1 MATAQTIKLLRNT
14 TVSSDKTTAL
24 AALQTKLA
32 SMPIGEPAV
41 NLYTVSG
48 TTKEVLLG
56 ISAGDGNYSIYEP
69 ATEISQEIISKI
81 NALNSTKESNP
92 SNNITITV
100 TQENGKIKDVVL
112 NVPSG
117 DAIALQ
123 SDIAVSIDYEGVTD
137 YPEVEGVTFT
147 PVKAEDNLDTA
158 FKSVDQNVAT
168 LANEVIKNEEVTT
181 ASFVKVREA
190 LELSDGLEYKSN
202 ADSNYI
208 SGATSFADADNKL
221 DGAIKSVDQNVTAL
235 TNEVIK
241 NEEAITASFVK
252 VRDALELS
260 NGLEYESNADSNYIS
275 GATSFADADNKL
287 DSAIKSVDQNVTAL
301 TNEVIKNEEAIT
313 ASFVKVRDALELSNG
328 LEYESNTGSN
338 YISGATS
345 FADADN
351 KLDGAIKTIS
361 DSLNGITGNNPI
373 TITDS
378 GGTKVISLTFDGVT
392 LIVKDGKLCVNTL
405 DCGVYQ

>member
-14 TVSSDKTTAL
+14 TVSADKTTAL

-69 ATEISQEIISKI
+69 ATEISQAIISKI
-81 NALNSTKESNP
+81 NELNSTKESNP

-100 TQENGKIKDVVL
+100 TQEDGKIKDVVL

-123 SDIAVSIDYEGVTD
+123 SDIAVSSDYEEVTD

-147 PVKAEDNLDTA
+147 SVKAGNNLDIA

-190 LELSDGLEYKSN
+190 LELSDGLEY
-202 ADSNYI
+202 
-208 SGATSFADADNKL
+208 
-221 DGAIKSVDQNVTAL
+221 
-235 TNEVIK
+235 
-241 NEEAITASFVK
+241 
-252 VRDALELS
+252 
-260 NGLEYESNADSNYIS
+260 ESNTGSNYIS

-287 DSAIKSVDQNVTAL
+287 DSAIKSVDQNVATL

-351 KLDGAIKTIS
+351 KLDSAIKTIS

>member
-14 TVSSDKTTAL
+14 TVSADKTTAL

-69 ATEISQEIISKI
+69 STEISQEIISKI
-81 NALNSTKESNP
+81 NELNSTKESNP

-100 TQENGKIKDVVL
+100 TQEDGKIKDVVL

-137 YPEVEGVTFT
+137 YPEVEGVVFT
-147 PVKAEDNLDTA
+147 PVNAGDNLDIA

-221 DGAIKSVDQNVTAL
+221 DG
-235 TNEVIK
+235 
-241 NEEAITASFVK
+241 
-252 VRDALELS
+252 
-260 NGLEYESNADSNYIS
+260 
-275 GATSFADADNKL
+275 
-287 DSAIKSVDQNVTAL
+287 AIKSVDQNVTAL

>member
-14 TVSSDKTTAL
+14 TVSADKTTAL

-69 ATEISQEIISKI
+69 ATEISQAIISKI
-81 NALNSTKESNP
+81 NELDSTKESNP

-100 TQENGKIKDVVL
+100 TQEDGKIKDVVL

-123 SDIAVSIDYEGVTD
+123 SDIAVSSDYEEVTD

-147 PVKAEDNLDTA
+147 SVKAGNNLDIA

-190 LELSDGLEYKSN
+190 LELSDGLEY
-202 ADSNYI
+202 
-208 SGATSFADADNKL
+208 
-221 DGAIKSVDQNVTAL
+221 
-235 TNEVIK
+235 
-241 NEEAITASFVK
+241 
-252 VRDALELS
+252 
-260 NGLEYESNADSNYIS
+260 ESNAGSNYIS

-287 DSAIKSVDQNVTAL
+287 DSAIKSVDQNVATL

-351 KLDGAIKTIS
+351 KLDSAIKTIS

>member
-1 MATAQTIKLLRNT
+1 M
-14 TVSSDKTTAL
+14 D
-24 AALQTKLA
+24 
-32 SMPIGEPAV
+32 
-41 NLYTVSG
+41 
-48 TTKEVLLG
+48 
-56 ISAGDGNYSIYEP
+56 
-69 ATEISQEIISKI
+69 
-81 NALNSTKESNP
+81 STKESNP

-100 TQENGKIKDVVL
+100 TQEDGKIKDVVL

-123 SDIAVSIDYEGVTD
+123 SDIAVSGDYVEVTD
-137 YPEVEGVTFT
+137 YPEVEGVVFT
-147 PVKAEDNLDTA
+147 PVNAGDNLDTA

-190 LELSDGLEYKSN
+190 LELS
-202 ADSNYI
+202 
-208 SGATSFADADNKL
+208 
-221 DGAIKSVDQNVTAL
+221 
-235 TNEVIK
+235 
-241 NEEAITASFVK
+241 
-252 VRDALELS
+252 
-260 NGLEYESNADSNYIS
+260 
-275 GATSFADADNKL
+275 
-287 DSAIKSVDQNVTAL
+287 
-301 TNEVIKNEEAIT
+301 
-313 ASFVKVRDALELSNG
+313 NG

-351 KLDGAIKTIS
+351 KLDSAIKTIS

>member
-14 TVSSDKTTAL
+14 TVSADKTTAL

-81 NALNSTKESNP
+81 NELDSTKESNP

-100 TQENGKIKDVVL
+100 TQEDGKIKNVVL

-117 DAIALQ
+117 DTIALQ
-123 SDIAVSIDYEGVTD
+123 SDIAVSIDYEEVTD
-137 YPEVEGVTFT
+137 YPKVEGVTFT
-147 PVKAEDNLDTA
+147 SVKAGNNLDIA

-190 LELSDGLEYKSN
+190 LELSDGLEYESN
-202 ADSNYI
+202 TGSNYI

-221 DGAIKSVDQNVTAL
+221 DN
-235 TNEVIK
+235 
-241 NEEAITASFVK
+241 
-252 VRDALELS
+252 
-260 NGLEYESNADSNYIS
+260 
-275 GATSFADADNKL
+275 
-287 DSAIKSVDQNVTAL
+287 AIKSVDQNVTAL

-351 KLDGAIKTIS
+351 KLDSAIKTIS

>member
-14 TVSSDKTTAL
+14 TVSADKTTAL

-56 ISAGDGNYSIYEP
+56 ISAGDGNYSIYKP

-81 NALNSTKESNP
+81 NALDSTKESNP

-100 TQENGKIKDVVL
+100 TQEDGKIKDVVL

-123 SDIAVSIDYEGVTD
+123 SDIAVSGDYVEVTD
-137 YPEVEGVTFT
+137 YPEVEGVVFT
-147 PVKAEDNLDTA
+147 PVNAGDNLDTA

-190 LELSDGLEYKSN
+190 LELS
-202 ADSNYI
+202 
-208 SGATSFADADNKL
+208 
-221 DGAIKSVDQNVTAL
+221 
-235 TNEVIK
+235 
-241 NEEAITASFVK
+241 
-252 VRDALELS
+252 
-260 NGLEYESNADSNYIS
+260 
-275 GATSFADADNKL
+275 
-287 DSAIKSVDQNVTAL
+287 
-301 TNEVIKNEEAIT
+301 
-313 ASFVKVRDALELSNG
+313 NG

-351 KLDGAIKTIS
+351 KLDSAIKTIS

>member
-14 TVSSDKTTAL
+14 TVSADKTTAL

-69 ATEISQEIISKI
+69 ATEISQAIISKI
-81 NALNSTKESNP
+81 NELNSTKESNP

-100 TQENGKIKDVVL
+100 TQEDGKIKDVVL

-123 SDIAVSIDYEGVTD
+123 SDIAVSSDYEEVTD

-147 PVKAEDNLDTA
+147 SVKAGNNLDIA

-190 LELSDGLEYKSN
+190 LELSDGLEY
-202 ADSNYI
+202 
-208 SGATSFADADNKL
+208 
-221 DGAIKSVDQNVTAL
+221 
-235 TNEVIK
+235 
-241 NEEAITASFVK
+241 
-252 VRDALELS
+252 
-260 NGLEYESNADSNYIS
+260 ESNAGSNYIS

-287 DSAIKSVDQNVTAL
+287 DSAIKSVDQNVATL

-351 KLDGAIKTIS
+351 KLDSAIKTIS

>member
-14 TVSSDKTTAL
+14 TVSADKTTAL

-81 NALNSTKESNP
+81 NELDSTKESNP

-100 TQENGKIKDVVL
+100 TQEDGKIKDVVL

-117 DAIALQ
+117 DTIALQ
-123 SDIAVSIDYEGVTD
+123 SDIAVSGDYVEVTD
-137 YPEVEGVTFT
+137 YPEVEGVVFT
-147 PVKAEDNLDTA
+147 PVNAGDNLDTA

-190 LELSDGLEYKSN
+190 LELSDGLEY
-202 ADSNYI
+202 A
-208 SGATSFADADNKL
+208 
-221 DGAIKSVDQNVTAL
+221 
-235 TNEVIK
+235 
-241 NEEAITASFVK
+241 
-252 VRDALELS
+252 
-260 NGLEYESNADSNYIS
+260 SNADSNYIS

-287 DSAIKSVDQNVTAL
+287 DSAIKSVDQNITTL

-328 LEYESNTGSN
+328 LGYESNTGSN

-351 KLDGAIKTIS
+351 KLDSAIKTIS

>member
-14 TVSSDKTTAL
+14 TVSADKTTAI

-81 NALNSTKESNP
+81 NELDSTKESNP

-100 TQENGKIKDVVL
+100 TQEDGKIKDVVL

-123 SDIAVSIDYEGVTD
+123 SDIAVSSDYEEVTD

-147 PVKAEDNLDTA
+147 SVKAGNNLDIA

-190 LELSDGLEYKSN
+190 LELSDGLEYASN
-202 ADSNYI
+202 T
-208 SGATSFADADNKL
+208 G
-221 DGAIKSVDQNVTAL
+221 
-235 TNEVIK
+235 
-241 NEEAITASFVK
+241 
-252 VRDALELS
+252 
-260 NGLEYESNADSNYIS
+260 SNYIS

-287 DSAIKSVDQNVTAL
+287 DSAIKSVDQNVATL

-328 LEYESNTGSN
+328 LEYESNTSSN

-351 KLDGAIKTIS
+351 KLDSAIKTIS

>member
-14 TVSSDKTTAL
+14 TVSADKTTAL

-81 NALNSTKESNP
+81 NELNSTKESNP

-260 NGLEYESNADSNYIS
+260 NGLEYESNTSSNYIS

-287 DSAIKSVDQNVTAL
+287 DS
-301 TNEVIKNEEAIT
+301 
-313 ASFVKVRDALELSNG
+313 
-328 LEYESNTGSN
+328 
-338 YISGATS
+338 
-345 FADADN
+345 
-351 KLDGAIKTIS
+351 AIKTIS

>member
-14 TVSSDKTTAL
+14 TVSADKTTAL

-81 NALNSTKESNP
+81 NELDSTKESNP

-100 TQENGKIKDVVL
+100 TQEDGKIKDVVL

-117 DAIALQ
+117 DTIALQ
-123 SDIAVSIDYEGVTD
+123 SDIAVSGDYVEVTD
-137 YPEVEGVTFT
+137 YPEVEGVVFT
-147 PVKAEDNLDTA
+147 PVNAGDNLDTA

-190 LELSDGLEYKSN
+190 LELSDGL
-202 ADSNYI
+202 
-208 SGATSFADADNKL
+208 G
-221 DGAIKSVDQNVTAL
+221 
-235 TNEVIK
+235 
-241 NEEAITASFVK
+241 
-252 VRDALELS
+252 
-260 NGLEYESNADSNYIS
+260 
-275 GATSFADADNKL
+275 
-287 DSAIKSVDQNVTAL
+287 
-301 TNEVIKNEEAIT
+301 
-313 ASFVKVRDALELSNG
+313 
-328 LEYESNTGSN
+328 YESNTGSN

-351 KLDGAIKTIS
+351 KLDSAIKTIS

>member
-14 TVSSDKTTAL
+14 TVSADKTTAL

-81 NALNSTKESNP
+81 NALDSTKESNP

-100 TQENGKIKDVVL
+100 TQEDGKIKDVVL

-123 SDIAVSIDYEGVTD
+123 SDIAVSSDYVEVTD

-147 PVKAEDNLDTA
+147 PVTAGNNLDIA

-221 DGAIKSVDQNVTAL
+221 DGAIKSVDQNVATL

-260 NGLEYESNADSNYIS
+260 NN
-275 GATSFADADNKL
+275 F
-287 DSAIKSVDQNVTAL
+287 
-301 TNEVIKNEEAIT
+301 
-313 ASFVKVRDALELSNG
+313 
-328 LEYESNTGSN
+328 EYESNTGSN

-351 KLDGAIKTIS
+351 KLDSAIKTIS

-392 LIVKDGKLCVNTL
+392 LIVKNGKLCVNTL

>member
-14 TVSSDKTTAL
+14 TVSADKTTAL

-69 ATEISQEIISKI
+69 STEISQEIISKI
-81 NALNSTKESNP
+81 NELDSTKESNP

-100 TQENGKIKDVVL
+100 TQEDGKIKDVVL

-123 SDIAVSIDYEGVTD
+123 SDIAVSIDYEEVTD

-147 PVKAEDNLDTA
+147 SVKAGNNLDIA

-190 LELSDGLEYKSN
+190 LELSDGLEYASN
-202 ADSNYI
+202 AGSNYI

-221 DGAIKSVDQNVTAL
+221 DNAIKSVDQNV
-235 TNEVIK
+235 
-241 NEEAITASFVK
+241 
-252 VRDALELS
+252 
-260 NGLEYESNADSNYIS
+260 
-275 GATSFADADNKL
+275 AT
-287 DSAIKSVDQNVTAL
+287 L

-351 KLDGAIKTIS
+351 KLDSAIKTIS

-378 GGTKVISLTFDGVT
+378 GGTKIISLTFDGVT

>member
-14 TVSSDKTTAL
+14 TVSADKTTAL

-69 ATEISQEIISKI
+69 ATEISQAIISKI
-81 NALNSTKESNP
+81 NELDSTKESNP

-100 TQENGKIKDVVL
+100 TQEDGKIKDVVL

-123 SDIAVSIDYEGVTD
+123 SDIAVSSDYEEVTD

-147 PVKAEDNLDTA
+147 SVKAGNNLDIA

-190 LELSDGLEYKSN
+190 LELSDGLEY
-202 ADSNYI
+202 A
-208 SGATSFADADNKL
+208 
-221 DGAIKSVDQNVTAL
+221 
-235 TNEVIK
+235 
-241 NEEAITASFVK
+241 
-252 VRDALELS
+252 
-260 NGLEYESNADSNYIS
+260 SNADSNYIS

-287 DSAIKSVDQNVTAL
+287 DS
-301 TNEVIKNEEAIT
+301 
-313 ASFVKVRDALELSNG
+313 
-328 LEYESNTGSN
+328 
-338 YISGATS
+338 
-345 FADADN
+345 
-351 KLDGAIKTIS
+351 AIKTIS

>member
-14 TVSSDKTTAL
+14 TVSADKTTAL

-81 NALNSTKESNP
+81 NELNSTKESNP

-100 TQENGKIKDVVL
+100 TQEDGKIKDVVL

-123 SDIAVSIDYEGVTD
+123 SDIAVSSDYEEVTD
-137 YPEVEGVTFT
+137 YPEVEGVVFT
-147 PVKAEDNLDTA
+147 PVNAGDNLDIA

-221 DGAIKSVDQNVTAL
+221 DG
-235 TNEVIK
+235 
-241 NEEAITASFVK
+241 
-252 VRDALELS
+252 
-260 NGLEYESNADSNYIS
+260 
-275 GATSFADADNKL
+275 
-287 DSAIKSVDQNVTAL
+287 AIKSVDQNVTAL

>member
-81 NALNSTKESNP
+81 NELDSTKESNP

-100 TQENGKIKDVVL
+100 TQEDGKIKDVVL

-123 SDIAVSIDYEGVTD
+123 SDIAVSIDYEEVTD

-147 PVKAEDNLDTA
+147 SVKAGNNLDIA

-190 LELSDGLEYKSN
+190 LELSDGLEYASN

-208 SGATSFADADNKL
+208 S
-221 DGAIKSVDQNVTAL
+221 
-235 TNEVIK
+235 E
-241 NEEAITASFVK
+241 
-252 VRDALELS
+252 
-260 NGLEYESNADSNYIS
+260 
-275 GATSFADADNKL
+275 ATSFADADNKL
-287 DSAIKSVDQNVTAL
+287 DSAIKSVDQNITTL

>member
-69 ATEISQEIISKI
+69 ATEISQAIISKI
-81 NALNSTKESNP
+81 NELDSTKESNP

-100 TQENGKIKDVVL
+100 TQEDGKIKDVVL

-123 SDIAVSIDYEGVTD
+123 SDIAVSIDYEEVTD

-147 PVKAEDNLDTA
+147 SVKAGNNLDIA

-190 LELSDGLEYKSN
+190 LELSDGLEYASN
-202 ADSNYI
+202 TDSNYI
-208 SGATSFADADNKL
+208 S
-221 DGAIKSVDQNVTAL
+221 
-235 TNEVIK
+235 E
-241 NEEAITASFVK
+241 
-252 VRDALELS
+252 
-260 NGLEYESNADSNYIS
+260 
-275 GATSFADADNKL
+275 ATSFADADNKL
-287 DSAIKSVDQNVTAL
+287 DSAIKSVDQNVATL

-313 ASFVKVRDALELSNG
+313 ASFVNG

-351 KLDGAIKTIS
+351 KLDSAIKTIS

-373 TITDS
+373 TVTDS

>member
-14 TVSSDKTTAL
+14 TVSADKTTAL

-81 NALNSTKESNP
+81 NALDSTKESNP

-260 NGLEYESNADSNYIS
+260 NGLEYESN
-275 GATSFADADNKL
+275 
-287 DSAIKSVDQNVTAL
+287 
-301 TNEVIKNEEAIT
+301 
-313 ASFVKVRDALELSNG
+313 
-328 LEYESNTGSN
+328 TGSN

-351 KLDGAIKTIS
+351 KLDSAIKTIS

-405 DCGVYQ
+405 DCGVYN

>member
-1 MATAQTIKLLRNT
+1 M
-14 TVSSDKTTAL
+14 D
-24 AALQTKLA
+24 
-32 SMPIGEPAV
+32 
-41 NLYTVSG
+41 
-48 TTKEVLLG
+48 
-56 ISAGDGNYSIYEP
+56 
-69 ATEISQEIISKI
+69 
-81 NALNSTKESNP
+81 STKESNP

-100 TQENGKIKDVVL
+100 TQEDGKIKDVVL

-123 SDIAVSIDYEGVTD
+123 SDIAVSSDYVEVTD
-137 YPEVEGVTFT
+137 YPEVEGVVFT
-147 PVKAEDNLDTA
+147 PVNAGDNLDTA

-190 LELSDGLEYKSN
+190 LELSDGLEYESN
-202 ADSNYI
+202 AGSNYI

-221 DGAIKSVDQNVTAL
+221 DSAIKSVDQNVATL

-260 NGLEYESNADSNYIS
+260 NGLEYESNAGSNYIS

-287 DSAIKSVDQNVTAL
+287 DSAIKTVDQNVATL

-313 ASFVKVRDALELSNG
+313 ASFVKVRDALELSNSF
-328 LEYESNTGSN
+328 EYESNTGSN

-351 KLDGAIKTIS
+351 KLDSAIKTIS

>member
-14 TVSSDKTTAL
+14 TVSADKTTAL

-81 NALNSTKESNP
+81 NELNSTKESNP

-100 TQENGKIKDVVL
+100 TQEDGKIKDVVL

-137 YPEVEGVTFT
+137 YPEVEGVVFT
-147 PVKAEDNLDTA
+147 PVNAGDNLDIA

-221 DGAIKSVDQNVTAL
+221 DG
-235 TNEVIK
+235 
-241 NEEAITASFVK
+241 
-252 VRDALELS
+252 
-260 NGLEYESNADSNYIS
+260 
-275 GATSFADADNKL
+275 
-287 DSAIKSVDQNVTAL
+287 AIKSVDQNVTAL

>member
-14 TVSSDKTTAL
+14 TVSADKTTAL

-69 ATEISQEIISKI
+69 ATEISQAIISKI
-81 NALNSTKESNP
+81 NELDSTKESNP

-100 TQENGKIKDVVL
+100 TQEDGKIKDVVL

-123 SDIAVSIDYEGVTD
+123 SDIAVSSDYEEVTD

-147 PVKAEDNLDTA
+147 SVKAGNNLDIA

-190 LELSDGLEYKSN
+190 LELSDGLEY
-202 ADSNYI
+202 
-208 SGATSFADADNKL
+208 
-221 DGAIKSVDQNVTAL
+221 
-235 TNEVIK
+235 
-241 NEEAITASFVK
+241 
-252 VRDALELS
+252 
-260 NGLEYESNADSNYIS
+260 
-275 GATSFADADNKL
+275 
-287 DSAIKSVDQNVTAL
+287 
-301 TNEVIKNEEAIT
+301 
-313 ASFVKVRDALELSNG
+313 
-328 LEYESNTGSN
+328 ESNTGSN

-351 KLDGAIKTIS
+351 KLDSAIKTIS